1 MKIKRDFITNSSST
15 AYIIT
20 NLTNEEKTL
29 VDFVKE
35 NPQLLTMYLEN
46 YKHWEEIFYGVL
58 TQETLIKS
66 AAENNIVFKSKEKKY
81 CTFGDEDQTII
92 GEVFDYILR
101 ESGESKSFKWEFEEF
116 LR

>member
-1 MKIKRDFITNSSST
+1 MKIKGDFITNSSST
-15 AYIIT
+15 AYMIT
-20 NLTNEEKTL
+20 NLTSEEKTL

-46 YKHWEEIFYGVL
+46 YKHWKEIFYREL

-66 AAENNIVFKSKEKKY
+66 AIENNIVFKPKEKKY

-101 ESGESKSFKWEFEEF
+101 DGGSSKSFKWEFKEF